1 VPPEDTERLYTML
14 RELREEVVGY
24 RADLNGRLRALET
37 AEAHRQGA
45 DYGKGSVGRLVA
57 GTAALAAAIAG
68 VITATLT
75 YV

>member
-24 RADLNGRLRALET
+24 RADLNGRLRALES

-45 DYGKGSVGRLVA
+45 EYGKGSVGRLVA
-57 GTAALAAAIAG
+57 GTAAMAAAIAG

>member
-1 VPPEDTERLYTML
+1 MPPEDTERLYTML

>member
-1 VPPEDTERLYTML
+1 VPPEDTERLYGML

-24 RADLNGRLRALET
+24 RADLNGRLRSLES

-45 DYGKGSVGRLVA
+45 EYGKGSVGRLVA

-68 VITATLT
+68 VITATIN

>member
-1 VPPEDTERLYTML
+1 MPPEDTERLYGML

-24 RADLNGRLRALET
+24 RADLNGRLRSLES

-45 DYGKGSVGRLVA
+45 EYGKGSVGRLVA

-68 VITATLT
+68 VITATIN

>member
-1 VPPEDTERLYTML
+1 MAPEETDRIYTML
-14 RELREEVVGY
+14 QQLREEVVGY
-24 RADLNGRLRALET
+24 RADLNGRLRTLEA

-45 DYGKGSVGRLVA
+45 DYGKGSVARLVA

-75 YV
+75 YI

>member
-1 VPPEDTERLYTML
+1 MTEDSDRLYAMM

-45 DYGKGSVGRLVA
+45 DAGRGSIARLVA
-57 GTAALAAAIAG
+57 GTAAIAASIAG
-68 VITATLT
+68 VITVIAN

>member
-1 VPPEDTERLYTML
+1 MPPEDTERLYTML

-24 RADLNGRLRALET
+24 RADLNGRLRALQS

-45 DYGKGSVGRLVA
+45 EYGKGSVGRLVA

>member
-1 VPPEDTERLYTML
+1 VPPEDTDRLYTML

-45 DYGKGSVGRLVA
+45 DHGKGSVARLVA
-57 GTAALAAAIAG
+57 GTAALAASIAG
-68 VITATLT
+68 VITVTATYL
-75 YV
+75 

>member
-1 VPPEDTERLYTML
+1 MPPEDTDRLYAML

-45 DYGKGSVGRLVA
+45 DYGKGSVARLVV
-57 GTAALAAAIAG
+57 GTAALAASIAG
-68 VITATLT
+68 VITVSATYL
-75 YV
+75 

>member
-1 VPPEDTERLYTML
+1 MPPEDTERLYTML

-24 RADLNGRLRALET
+24 RADLNGRLRTLEA

-45 DYGKGSVGRLVA
+45 EYGKGSVGRLVA

>member
-1 VPPEDTERLYTML
+1 MPPEDTERLYTML

-24 RADLNGRLRALET
+24 RADLNGRLRALES

-45 DYGKGSVGRLVA
+45 EYGKGSVGRLVA
-57 GTAALAAAIAG
+57 GTAAMAAAIAG

>member
-1 VPPEDTERLYTML
+1 LPPEDTERLYGML

-24 RADLNGRLRALET
+24 RADLNGRLRSLES

-45 DYGKGSVGRLVA
+45 EYGKGSVGRLVA

-68 VITATLT
+68 VITATIN